1 MNADNP
7 GYYAVI
13 PANVRYD
20 KRLKPNA
27 KLLFGEITCLT
38 NKKGFC
44 WAENSYFAELFQVS
58 TETISRW
65 ISQLSN
71 YGYLSVQISKNEGN
85 KRVISLYG
93 LETEKVIEKDQ
104 KNESLPID
112 KKINTYCQ
120 NSQDLLTKKSR
131 PIDKKVKSYIRI
143 NNKYNNKEN
152 REEISPLAFLQ
163 KNSPSVYESL
173 LMKYRSQI
181 QDFNHA
187 IEQANL
193 KIESEDLE
201 WTTKKIYAR
210 FQYFLNNWKRN
221 ENKFSQPT
229 ESQTKNYKQIRF

>member
-71 YGYLSVQISKNEGN
+71 YGYLSVQISKTEGN

-104 KNESLPID
+104 KNEPLPID
-112 KKINTYCQ
+112 EKVNTYCQ
-120 NSQDLLTKKSR
+120 NNQDLLTKKSR

-229 ESQTKNYKQIRF
+229 ESQTKNYKQVRF

>member
-71 YGYLSVQISKNEGN
+71 YGYLSVQISKTEGN

-104 KNESLPID
+104 KNEPIPID
-112 KKINTYCQ
+112 EKVNTYCQ
-120 NSQDLLTKKSR
+120 NNQDLLTKKSR

-163 KNSPSVYESL
+163 KNSPSVCESL

>member
-65 ISQLSN
+65 ISQLVN
-71 YGYLSVQISKNEGN
+71 YGYLSVQISKTEGN

-93 LETEKVIEKDQ
+93 LEPEKVIEKDQ
-104 KNESLPID
+104 KNEPLPID
-112 KKINTYCQ
+112 EKVNTYCQ
-120 NSQDLLTKKSR
+120 NNQDLLTKKSR

-163 KNSPSVYESL
+163 KNSPSMYESL

-229 ESQTKNYKQIRF
+229 ESQTKNYKQVRF